1 MKKILSTATLGV
13 LLFLGSIAVQAQ
25 GLTVSDNRPEN
36 IAKEKVSM
44 INEQLDLSGDQER
57 ALFRAYVKR
66 EVGIKKHIENKDSNS
81 QAVQNQ
87 KALLNKDLEKAV
99 EKELT
104 AEQFEQWKKEFVN
117 K

>member
-1 MKKILSTATLGV
+1 MKNLLKTVALV
-13 LLFLGSIAVQAQ
+13 FFLFLGSIGVQAQ
-25 GLTVSDNRPEN
+25 GLTVSDKRPEN

-44 INEQLDLSGDQER
+44 INEQLGLSGDQER

-104 AEQFEQWKKEFVN
+104 AEQFEQWKKEFAN

>member
-44 INEQLDLSGDQER
+44 INDQLELSGDQQR

-66 EVGIKKHIENKDSNS
+66 EVGIKKHIADKDSNS
-81 QAVQNQ
+81 PAVQQQ
-87 KALLNKDLEKAV
+87 KSTLDNNLEKEV
-99 EKELT
+99 QKELT
-104 AEQFEQWKKEFVN
+104 PEQFAQWKKEFAN

>member
-1 MKKILSTATLGV
+1 MKKILSTAALGF
-13 LLFLGSIAVQAQ
+13 LLFLGSTAVQAQ

-44 INEQLDLSGDQER
+44 INDQLELSGDQQR

-66 EVGIKKHIENKDSNS
+66 EVGFKKYIADKDTNS
-81 QAVQNQ
+81 PAVKQQ
-87 KALLNKDLEKAV
+87 KSTLDKDLEKEV
-99 EKELT
+99 QKELT
-104 AEQFEQWKKEFVN
+104 PEQFVQWKKDFAN

>member
-1 MKKILSTATLGV
+1 MKKIVNTATLGV

-25 GLTVSDNRPEN
+25 GLAVSDKRPEN

-66 EVGIKKHIENKDSNS
+66 EVGIKKHIADKDANS
-81 QAVQNQ
+81 PAVQQQN
-87 KALLNKDLEKAV
+87 AILNKDLEKAV

-104 AEQFEQWKKEFVN
+104 AEQFAQWKKEFAN